1 MATEI
6 RIDTEVGAFAGLDFG
21 GAGPDLLLVHQPIM
35 NAQVWA
41 PFGEL
46 LAEHFHTVA
55 IDLRGH
61 GRTMLPLDRAEQS
74 WEDFGPITRA
84 LGLRTPLVVT
94 EGVSEVAA
102 IRAVH
107 GGHLDALGLVLVGDA
122 NPYRGAQARQRVED
136 YWPVDDADTW
146 WIDRFGLFAR
156 GTTQAQREA
165 YLEERVAKSTQDWLI
180 AGVPADYWRNCV
192 TRSLVDT
199 DAGWHRRPD
208 RSTYRRLASALAEGP
223 LGLDLYDSV
232 DTPITFI
239 NTSQQL
245 TPTDMVALEGY
256 AGRRPNTGFYVADGG
271 PVLGLI
277 HPSELRGIIRPF
289 ATRLLARRRG

>member
-6 RIDTEVGAFAGLDFG
+6 RIDTEAGAFAGIDFG
-21 GAGPDLLLVHQPIM
+21 GAGPDLLLVHQLTT
-35 NAQVWA
+35 NAQVWV

-55 IDLRGH
+55 VDLRGH
-61 GRTMLPLDRAEQS
+61 GQTMAPLERPEQL
-74 WEDFGPITRA
+74 WEDLGTVARA

-94 EGVSEVAA
+94 EGVSEIVA
-102 IRAVH
+102 IRAVQ

-122 NPYRGAQARQRVED
+122 NPFRGDQARQRFEE
-136 YWPVDDADTW
+136 YWSVDDVEPW
-146 WIDRFGLFAR
+146 WIDRFGLFAQGSTPAER
-156 GTTQAQREA
+156 AA
-165 YLEERVAKSTQDWLI
+165 YLDERVATSTQDWLI
-180 AGVPADYWRNCV
+180 AGVPADYWRAYL
-192 TRSLVDT
+192 TRSIVDT

-208 RSTYRRLASALAEGP
+208 WPTYRAFAAALAMGP

-232 DTPITFI
+232 DTPITFV

-245 TPTDMVALEGY
+245 TPSDMVALEGY

-271 PVLGLI
+271 PILGLI

-289 ATRLLARRRG
+289 ATRLLARRSA